1 MSVALRDLPLRTK
14 LVLTAIGAS
23 MLLLSVATYVSFS
36 YWKEQAVRTAEQ
48 QALLGAGSARA
59 AVESALL
66 YGQGDQAR
74 ANLKRLRALSSVLG
88 ARVYGPDGTVL
99 FSSDGDEVGRRFVGV
114 WLPSPGELPEEG
126 EAALSANGE
135 TVRAFLPVRTPHA
148 AIIEVEFSV
157 QAVKAA
163 VDRGARFGLGLL
175 IGSLLAFVAIVWLL
189 LEREVVAP
197 LGRVARAAAQAAGLD
212 ERAEDALGALRVS
225 VAELIEQEAEAQ
237 RVATV
242 LRQQLEQPAGLAQV
256 GEIAAE
262 MAHEFKR
269 PLASVR
275 TAMELL
281 AEHVTDARGR
291 ELLGTVDQ
299 QLDRLTET
307 MRDLFALAHP
317 EALNFAVLDVRDVVD
332 EALMQLS
339 QHASV
344 GAVEFRK
351 FYEPDA
357 LTIWG
362 DHRRLTQVAVNVM
375 GNALEAM
382 ESGGVLTVRT
392 RRLSGAV
399 ELSVEDTG
407 PGIAAEDVE
416 RVLRPF
422 YSTKERGTGLGL
434 PLVARIVSAHG
445 GRLSIEGERGRG
457 TVVRLVFP
465 DRSEAREAEVPSWQ
479 TPESSSLTT
488 IG

>member
-1 MSVALRDLPLRTK
+1 M
-14 LVLTAIGAS
+14 
-23 MLLLSVATYVSFS
+23 
-36 YWKEQAVRTAEQ
+36 RTAGQ
-48 QALLGAGSARA
+48 QALLGAASARA
-59 AVESALL
+59 AVESALV
-66 YGQGDQAR
+66 YGQEDQAR
-74 ANLKRLRALSSVLG
+74 ANLKRLRASADLLG
-88 ARVYGPDGTVL
+88 ARVYGAGGTVL
-99 FSSDGDEVGRRFVGV
+99 FSSDGDEEGRRSVGV
-114 WLPSPGELPEEG
+114 WLPSPAELPEEG
-126 EAALSANGE
+126 QASLSADGK

-157 QAVKAA
+157 QRVKAA
-163 VDRGARFGLGLL
+163 IDRGARFGLGLL

-197 LGRVARAAAQAAGLD
+197 LGRVARVAAQAAGLE
-212 ERAEDALGALRVS
+212 ERGEDALGALKVS

-237 RVATV
+237 RVAT
-242 LRQQLEQPAGLAQV
+242 LRREQLEQQAGLAQV
-256 GEIAAE
+256 GEMAAE

-281 AEHVTDARGR
+281 SAHVKDVRGR
-291 ELLGTVDQ
+291 ELLVTVDQ

-307 MRDLFALAHP
+307 MRDLFTLAHP
-317 EALNFAVLDVRDVVD
+317 EALEFARVDVRDVVD

-339 QHASV
+339 QHAGV
-344 GAVEFRK
+344 EAVEFRK
-351 FYEPDA
+351 DYAPDA
-357 LTIWG
+357 LTVWA
-362 DHRRLTQVAVNVM
+362 DHRRLTQVVVNVM

-382 ESGGVLTVRT
+382 EKGGVLTVRT
-392 RRLSGAV
+392 QRLGGAV

-407 PGIAAEDVE
+407 PGIAPEDVE

-445 GRLSIEGERGRG
+445 GRLSIVGERGRG
-457 TVVRLVFP
+457 TSVRLVFP
-465 DRSEAREAEVPSWQ
+465 DRSGAQEAEVASWQ